1 MASRSLLDPP
11 RRAFTLQA
19 FPFSGLVGAALLA
32 VASVTAAVAAVSD
45 PVVEKEPEIETVVAP

>member
-32 VASVTAAVAAVSD
+32 LASVTAAVAAVSD
-45 PVVEKEPEIETVVAP
+45 LDPEPEIETTVGP